1 MYSLLPLELF
11 KLRRKIERTKK
22 ADKGEFLKLSKEI
35 KSDTI
40 KIMNDAM
47 ELMDQGKI
55 SEEDYS
61 SIEEAT
67 SNLLN
72 YFAEHYEDLKLEK
85 EVPEVMG
92 SFYLK
97 GREEGRQEGRQV
109 GIQEGRQEGLLLA
122 AKKMLIGGL
131 NVELVCNVTDLPK
144 ETVEKLKKEIEN

>member
-97 GREEGRQEGRQV
+97 GREEGRQEGRQ
-109 GIQEGRQEGLLLA
+109 EGLLLA

>member
-1 MYSLLPLELF
+1 LYSLLPLELF

-97 GREEGRQEGRQV
+97 GREEGRQEGRQ
-109 GIQEGRQEGLLLA
+109 EGLLLA

>member
-1 MYSLLPLELF
+1 LLPLELF

-97 GREEGRQEGRQV
+97 GREEGRQEGRQ
-109 GIQEGRQEGLLLA
+109 EGLLLA

>member
-72 YFAEHYEDLKLEK
+72 YFAEHYEDLKLGK

-97 GREEGRQEGRQV
+97 GREEGR
-109 GIQEGRQEGLLLA
+109 QEGRQEGLLLA